1 MTISAY
7 AMVLAVHY
15 ILKCSDKDWK
25 GQYTHSSKLCLLE
38 LRLLIEIQFVKI

>member
-15 ILKCSDKDWK
+15 IFKCSDKDWK
-25 GQYTHSSKLCLLE
+25 GQYIRSSKLK
-38 LRLLIEIQFVKI
+38 LRIKLANRNLIC